1 MKSFSRK
8 IRIIGINPYV
18 SPPAAAL
25 KAIFRAAGKDK
36 GPIAV
41 RGTVNG
47 ARFTQTLVKYAGLW
61 RLYINGPMLRAGRL
75 KVGDTAR
82 VAMAFDAGSRAIPDQ
97 AQLSKALGKNKVAKA
112 AFEKLAPHR
121 RKEINRYLAS
131 LKTKASLERNVGIVV
146 DHLSGKRVKGLHAL
160 LRIKP

>member
-18 SPPAAAL
+18 SPPVAAL
-25 KAIFRAAGKDK
+25 RAIFRAAAKDK
-36 GPIAV
+36 GPIPV

-97 AQLSKALGKNKVAKA
+97 AHLSKALGKNKVAKA

-121 RKEINRYLAS
+121 RKEINRHLAS

>member
-18 SPPAAAL
+18 SPPATAL
-25 KAIFRAAGKDK
+25 KAIFRAAGRDK
-36 GPIAV
+36 GPIPV